1 MLGQFITVIHVFIC
15 CFLILIVLLQQ
26 GRGADAGATFGGGG
40 QTFFGASGADTLLTK
55 VTTFT
60 AIAFMCTSILLASN
74 IRSGSK
80 ADGELLQMLETKPMA
95 VEKSPEGA
103 VTTSPQVVPEAVE
116 APAAEGS
123 VAAPEPKAEEVVV
136 PQPNQAPATAGAP
149 VETTQAP

>member
-55 VTTFT
+55 VTTIT

-74 IRSGSK
+74 IRSGTQG
-80 ADGELLQMLETKPMA
+80 DGELLQMLETKPTA
-95 VEKSPEGA
+95 VETAPEGA
-103 VTTSPQVVPEAVE
+103 VSTSPQVVPEAAQ
-116 APAAEGS
+116 AP
-123 VAAPEPKAEEVVV
+123 VAAGNTAASEQKIEVVV
-136 PQPNQAPATAGAP
+136 PQPNEAPAKTGAP
-149 VETTQAP
+149 VEATQAP